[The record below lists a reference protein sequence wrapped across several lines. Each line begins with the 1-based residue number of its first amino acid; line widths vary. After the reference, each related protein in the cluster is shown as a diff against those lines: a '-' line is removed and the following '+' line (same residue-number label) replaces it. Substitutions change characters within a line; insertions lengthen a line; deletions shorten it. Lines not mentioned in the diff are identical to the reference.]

1 MKLNVNIIESNKQ
14 IKDLILNNIK
24 DTMTKIVNKAI
35 PAINSSVKSIVKNA
49 LVGEPEYGSLL
60 SGTLK
65 AEFGIPNSSVVD
77 SIVDALVDTLNIE
90 ASPITI
96 SRNGIAGGFSLT
108 MMKSDDMNG
117 LVYTDL
123 ASVHDAKGYSLP
135 WLEWL
140 LYEKNNPIV
149 KRYNVSYTDSP
160 YSRSGMAIMVPS
172 TGNWRVPPMYA
183 GSIRNNW
190 TTRAISKTEKQIYNT
205 IISNVEA
212 KL

>member
-1 MKLNVNIIESNKQ
+1 MKLNVNIIESDKQ
-14 IKDLILNNIK
+14 IKDSILKSIK
-24 DTMTKIVNKAI
+24 ETVARVVSKAM
-35 PAINSSVKSIVKNA
+35 PQINTSVKSIIKNA
-49 LVGEPEYGSLL
+49 LVAEPEYGSLL

-77 SIVDALVDTLNIE
+77 SVVDALVNTLNIE

-117 LVYTDL
+117 LVYADL
-123 ASVHDAKGYSLP
+123 ASVNDAKGYSLP

-172 TGNWRVPPMYA
+172 ASNWRVPPMYA
-183 GSIRNNW
+183 GSITNNW
-190 TTRAISKTEKQIYNT
+190 TTRAISRTEKEIYKT
-205 IISNVEA
+205 IISNIEA